1 MLAEAAEHDLG
12 ALMTSAAHAGR
23 LGGRGVIN
31 LWIREQGP
39 DWEVSTELQHS
50 NLAILMAYK
59 LRANWGGDLNLV
71 TAVDDADQLQ
81 QADHYLHG
89 LAELARLPGPPG
101 VHVLNTSFFAALPT
115 APFADLSLFAL
126 SPDVDFAALRRIID
140 AADTPC
146 AFVRDSGEESAFI

>member
-1 MLAEAAEHDLG
+1 
-12 ALMTSAAHAGR
+12 MTSAAHAGR